1 MFGSSPNPCFMTLRS
16 RSTTL
21 LLALAG
27 VLSLAPVSVVYAQG
41 SVDPSVA
48 PRAVMLERQGD
59 RTVATQMLGRYLATA
74 PDDGVAWLHLGRFY
88 LADERDWHLRGHVGD
103 PPGIIYLDFSATAL
117 DQSLR
122 LLVDSA
128 IVFRWMVE
136 MDRARVFV
144 ESFGWDAARERR
156 PREPAPPMPPYILEL
171 GVNLLSSCPANG
183 VLLTG
188 SDLETV
194 AVWYASLETSRRS
207 DVLPLDPR
215 IYTTDSLYRAQIATS
230 LEVDPAL
237 PVRQALGAVA
247 ARRPVCLTPMADTA
261 AVPFTNLVPV
271 RLVRVHA
278 VSTDPTSDVL
288 SVTDLIQTERVGG
301 TVWTVDVRRIYA
313 AAAHFNALLC
323 GGLLAPLGDRPL
335 GACGH

>member
-1 MFGSSPNPCFMTLRS
+1 MILRA
-16 RSTTL
+16 RSNAVLTL
-21 LLALAG
+21 LGALSA
-27 VLSLAPVSVVYAQG
+27 APVSAFAQG
-41 SVDPSVA
+41 SLDPSVA
-48 PRAVMLERQGD
+48 PRAVQLERQGD
-59 RTVATQMLGRYLATA
+59 RNLATEMLGRYLATA
-74 PDDGVAWLHLGRFY
+74 PDDGVAWFHLGRFY
-88 LADERDWHLRGHVGD
+88 LADERDWHLRGHVGE
-103 PPGIIYLDFSATAL
+103 PSGPVYLDFSATAL

-156 PREPAPPMPPYILEL
+156 PREPAPEMPRYILEL
-171 GVNLLSSCPANG
+171 GANLLYSCPENG

-194 AVWYASLETSRRS
+194 SVWYASLETGRRH

-230 LEVDPAL
+230 LGVDPML
-237 PVRQALGAVA
+237 PVRQAVAAVA
-247 ARRPVCLTPMADTA
+247 SRRPICLTPMADTA
-261 AVPFTNLVPV
+261 AVPFSGLVPV

-278 VSTDPTSDVL
+278 EISAPTADVL
-288 SVTDLIQTERVGG
+288 SVTDLLRTERVGG
-301 TVWTVDVRRIYA
+301 TVWTVDIRRIYA
-313 AAAHFNALLC
+313 AAAQHNALLC
-323 GGLLAPLGDRPL
+323 SGLLSPLGDRPL